1 VQPDEA
7 LGFERGVSLMSQVL
21 TGVAPAARLTF
32 PGQAQDG
39 LQQSQYLVVV
49 PLPDACAFTWRK

>member
-1 VQPDEA
+1 
-7 LGFERGVSLMSQVL
+7 MSQVV
-21 TGVAPAARLTF
+21 TGEDPERRLAL

-49 PLPDACAFTWRK
+49 PVEVPPAEA

>member
-1 VQPDEA
+1 
-7 LGFERGVSLMSQVL
+7 MSQVL